1 MPGGW
6 EKFSVIQWIVG
17 NETVLLW
24 LTAAS
29 LVTFVATLIAV
40 PWWLARI
47 PPDYFTRNRRQKKAS
62 VVRHP
67 VVRTMEMIGKNL
79 LGLVFL
85 LAGVLML
92 VLPGQGILTILA
104 GVMLVNFP
112 GKRRL
117 EAWIVSRDVV
127 LRSINWL
134 RRRKGQSP
142 LVTDE

>member
-6 EKFSVIQWIVG
+6 EKMPLVQWIAG

-24 LTAAS
+24 LTVAS
-29 LVTFVATLIAV
+29 MVTFVVTLIAV

-47 PPDYFTRNRRQKKAS
+47 PSDYFTQARRQKKDA

-67 VVRTMEMIGKNL
+67 VVRTVEIIGKNL

-85 LAGVLML
+85 LAGGLLL

-104 GVMLVNFP
+104 GIMLVNFP

-134 RRRKGQSP
+134 RHRKGQAP
-142 LVTDE
+142 LVMDE

>member
-6 EKFSVIQWIVG
+6 KGIPLVQWIIS
-17 NETVLLW
+17 NETLLW
-24 LTAAS
+24 WLAAAS
-29 LVTFVATLIAV
+29 LATFIATLIAV

-47 PPDYFTRNRRQKKAS
+47 PPDYFTRTGQQRRAAM
-62 VVRHP
+62 VRHP
-67 VVRTMEMIGKNL
+67 ILHTMELIGKNL

-85 LAGVLML
+85 MAGVLML

-104 GVMLVNFP
+104 GIILVNFP

-117 EAWIVSRDVV
+117 EVWIVSRGVV

-134 RRRKGQSP
+134 RRREGQPP
-142 LVTDE
+142 LVPDE